1 MPRIFYKTNQNT
13 PVTGSKPSP
22 LIISEKYSG
31 LLSKK
36 GRNIQKKEK
45 YSGLLS
51 EKKGRKKERREKSFR
66 KKSSLSDNIH
76 TTKMTKIHKRGAG
89 LGKVT
94 LNLRYKLIFP
104 VTW

>member
-22 LIISEKYSG
+22 LIISEKYSD

-51 EKKGRKKERREKSFR
+51 EKRRKEERKALE

-94 LNLRYKLIFP
+94 LNLRYKLIFT

>member
-1 MPRIFYKTNQNT
+1 MILTWGLPRIFYKTNQNT

-22 LIISEKYSG
+22 LIISEKYSD

-51 EKKGRKKERREKSFR
+51 EKRRKEERKALEKKAHFQITSIQQRWQKYTKEEQ
-66 KKSSLSDNIH
+66 
-76 TTKMTKIHKRGAG
+76 G
-89 LGKVT
+89 LGKWLWT
-94 LNLRYKLIFP
+94 
-104 VTW
+104 